1 MKTQN
6 SYNVGDRVR
15 IQVPGNSTVYRGTV
29 ARIVQQDGRAGGVFE
44 IALTDGNRFED
55 GADLVAGDWM
65 TREPEVPACYPV
77 TRNLVERFRSE
88 FAYHAS
94 DSNLPSGERRA
105 HLLGFLSGLAISA
118 MAAAETEDFRIA
130 DPQLCREVF
139 NDLGE
144 MYDPSRNPFL
154 PRPARDEQL
163 LGELRRIALAS
174 TPTGRLCDERA

>member
-1 MKTQN
+1 
-6 SYNVGDRVR
+6 
-15 IQVPGNSTVYRGTV
+15 
-29 ARIVQQDGRAGGVFE
+29 
-44 IALTDGNRFED
+44 
-55 GADLVAGDWM
+55 
-65 TREPEVPACYPV
+65 
-77 TRNLVERFRSE
+77 
-88 FAYHAS
+88 
-94 DSNLPSGERRA
+94 
-105 HLLGFLSGLAISA
+105 